1 MNQKGFANI
10 VLIIL
15 VVVLAGAL
23 GYVMLVKKPASVE
36 QPQTNNLQNSQS
48 TTPPPSN
55 NAVVQNPP
63 ANISQLTKA
72 QVLNGYDQC
81 GIQFSNGEISIGYDK
96 YTQLEQTCS
105 AAVSGAS
112 ISSDE
117 IVLADLDSDGI
128 IEAIVPVRV
137 VRASSGGALYVFKN
151 INGTARVVDSVII
164 GKENIKIVS
173 VNKDVIV
180 GKTDGAMGYTST
192 TKIYKFVNGKLIAQ

>member
-112 ISSDE
+112 IC
-117 IVLADLDSDGI
+117 
-128 IEAIVPVRV
+128 
-137 VRASSGGALYVFKN
+137 GALYVFKN